1 MLEQKVLLLQKN
13 YNDSLIKQTELR
25 DGLKRSGLQKKE
37 KDTLI
42 KTLNKDIEKY
52 KEKIAIFES
61 ETGEIKVKYDDA
73 MLKLSKSEKKIH

>member
-25 DGLKRSGLQKKE
+25 DGLKKSGLQKKE
-37 KDTLI
+37 KDTFI

-61 ETGEIKVKYDDA
+61 EAGEIKVKYDDA